1 MSDSLEDLENPSQ
14 SHEVSLSENN
24 DSTPSQEGSEV
35 TRPQSTDVV
44 RLHSLPQMYRTWFLD
59 YASYVILERAVPH
72 IEDGLKPVQRRIL
85 YAMQLFENGHLHK
98 VAKIVGQTMAFH
110 PHGDASINDAL
121 VQLGQKGFLVDTQ
134 GNWGNTLTG
143 DEAAAGRY
151 IEAKLS
157 SLALEVLFD
166 SKLTEWKRTYD
177 GTADEPVALPV
188 RFPLLLAQGAEGIAV
203 GLSSRIY
210 PHNPKELLEAA
221 IAYLRGESFELYP
234 DFPTGGL
241 LDVDKYND
249 GHRGG
254 ALKCRAKI

>member
-1 MSDSLEDLENPSQ
+1 MSDPLETPDHNPYLKDTEGKADLRSSEEDNSNPS
-14 SHEVSLSENN
+14 SRLLEE
-24 DSTPSQEGSEV
+24 
-35 TRPQSTDVV
+35 

-85 YAMQLFENGHLHK
+85 YAMQHFENGHLHK
-98 VAKIVGQTMAFH
+98 VAKIVGQTMAYH

-121 VQLGQKGFLVDTQ
+121 VQLGQKGFLIDTQ
-134 GNWGNTLTG
+134 GNWGNILTG
-143 DEAAAGRY
+143 DDAAAGRY

-157 SLALEVLFD
+157 PLALEILFD
-166 SKLTEWKRTYD
+166 NKLTEWKRTYD
-177 GTADEPVALPV
+177 GTAEEPIALPV

-210 PHNPKELLEAA
+210 PHNPKELLESA
-221 IAYLRGESFELYP
+221 IAYLKGEEFELYP

-241 LDVDKYND
+241 LDIDRYND

-254 ALKCRAKI
+254 GFEVPC